1 MSNKTKVICLKKT
14 KSKKGIYKDILND
27 SEKVK
32 NILKRKKTIKNYDYL
47 NSNILF
53 DKKNNILS
61 SNSIIKPKTDNKLI
75 KKTSVLK
82 PPINNNLIKNINN
95 RKLVGNNKKNI
106 PSKVK
111 KMTNINISQTKKN
124 VKKNKNIKSKRI
136 DDFFKKPKKLTPR
149 TNSIK
154 KKVLNLLSDILKQ
167 KSNSKLIKFISKLNL
182 PSLKIIAVNLNLVE
196 NINKLK
202 AKMLKNMIYMSLSDN
217 IIIYKIN

>member
-32 NILKRKKTIKNYDYL
+32 NILKRKKTVKNYDYL

-53 DKKNNILS
+53 DKKNNLLQ
-61 SNSIIKPKTDNKLI
+61 SNKIKN
-75 KKTSVLK
+75 
-82 PPINNNLIKNINN
+82 NINN
-95 RKLVGNNKKNI
+95 QKPIINTPIKINKPNNIKKNNV
-106 PSKVK
+106 SKMK
-111 KMTNINISQTKKN
+111 KITNINVSQTKKN
-124 VKKNKNIKSKRI
+124 IKKNKNVKSKRI

-154 KKVLNLLSDILKQ
+154 KKVLNLLSDIIKQ
-167 KSNSKLIKFISKLNL
+167 KSNSKLIKFINKLNL
-182 PSLKIIAVNLNLVE
+182 PSLRIIAVNLNLVE
-196 NINKLK
+196 NLHKLK
-202 AKMLKNMIYMSLSDN
+202 SKNLKNIVYMALSDN